1 MDYLLYEAEDFAADE
16 SYLNYYFRLSKTDIA
31 FWEDWMRL
39 HPEKLDLIS
48 QADHLIGLMA
58 MQLPD
63 QELQEEFR
71 RIERGVGE
79 QSPTGQQQALQAA
92 GGTVSA
98 RESPLSVAFDNV
110 LRIERGRR
118 LRRLVVAVSA
128 AVVLISLGYVYF
140 FKPHTDDAL
149 LPIAS
154 AGAMLER
161 TNLTSGPMNLTL
173 EDGTFVT
180 LDPGSKLVC
189 PAHFPADRRE
199 IYLEGGGFFK
209 VSKSARQPFYVY
221 YGNFVTHVLGTS
233 FTIRMDK
240 RREQVEVAVLT
251 GKVEVYKRPRVNA
264 EKDLRE
270 QGDLVILTPNQR
282 AIYRESE
289 QRFETSLV
297 EKPRPVRP
305 DTAFLE
311 TPAGDPGA
319 TVFNT
324 ATLADIIGSFEKTY
338 SIDIEMENEGINN
351 CHFSGDLSGMDLYKQ
366 LDVICQSLNMSYEV
380 IGTRILIRGRGCN

>member
-1 MDYLLYEAEDFAADE
+1 MYEAEDFAADE
-16 SYLNYYFRLSKTDIA
+16 SYLNYYFRLNKTDIA
-31 FWEDWMRL
+31 FWEDWIRL

-63 QELQEEFR
+63 EELQDEFR
-71 RIERGVGE
+71 RIERGVSQ
-79 QSPTGQQQALQAA
+79 QSHSPEPRQQS
-92 GGTVSA
+92 VS
-98 RESPLSVAFDNV
+98 FDNV
-110 LRIERGRR
+110 LRRERGRGW
-118 LRRLVVAVSA
+118 RRLVVALSA
-128 AVVLISLGYVYF
+128 AAVLIPLGYVYF
-140 FKPHTDDAL
+140 FKPHTDDAR

-161 TNLTSGPMNLTL
+161 TNPTSQPMSMRL

-199 IYLEGGGFFK
+199 VYLEGGGFFK
-209 VSKSARQPFYVY
+209 VNKSARQPFYVY

-240 RREQVEVAVLT
+240 RQEQVEVAVLA
-251 GKVEVYKRPRVNA
+251 GKVEVYKRARVNP
-264 EKDLRE
+264 EKEPRD

-282 AIYRESE
+282 AIYKESE

-319 TVFNT
+319 TVFKT
-324 ATLADIIGSFEKTY
+324 ATLADIVRSFEKTY